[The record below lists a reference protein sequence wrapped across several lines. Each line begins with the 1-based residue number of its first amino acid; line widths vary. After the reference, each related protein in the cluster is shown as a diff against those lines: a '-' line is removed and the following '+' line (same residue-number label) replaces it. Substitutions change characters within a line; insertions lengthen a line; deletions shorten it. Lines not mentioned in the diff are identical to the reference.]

1 MEQTNPQ
8 QDAQQVT
15 DLNPKVTAWL
25 KDHPTPEDTLALP
38 AEKQRE
44 FISLYYAPDDELD
57 EQIEKMLDDAETAV
71 DSEIEAGKSKFP
83 FSEKLVIGLITI
95 SKVKVLDEM
104 IEDVSK
110 HYEDRRKQVKDK
122 EITDPQVAMVTQ
134 MSCAKMAMMLQGRL
148 IKQIEQEV
156 KSRELPLQ
164 KIMRVIVGYLMGDLS
179 MFVEVEK
186 FYNLRKVEQHKD
198 RPCDIE
204 KLRKYIRESIKIS
217 DLIVTDKISQNSL
230 FLFPHILSDKL
241 FNETGYESEEIVYY
255 IRQLNDKAELDEETI
270 ELIVREAYAVE
281 KSKEKCFKTFDD
293 QMKKME
299 EQMIAAE
306 AHARKQA
313 ELQKKQGGIP
323 GDIRQ
328 DKAMMKMMQMGL
340 NVPGGP
346 GGIPPGMIP
355 PGMMPVPIPTNPPAQ
370 GPVEQKKEEGE
381 KKEDEAEE
389 KKEEEKKD

>member
-1 MEQTNPQ
+1 MEQTTP
-8 QDAQQVT
+8 QDAPQPVT

-25 KDHPTPEDTLALP
+25 KEHPTPEDTLALP

-71 DSEIEAGKSKFP
+71 DSEIEEGKSKYP
-83 FSEKLVIGLITI
+83 FSEKLVVGLITI

-110 HYEDRRKQVKDK
+110 HYAKRREQVKDK
-122 EITDPQVAMVTQ
+122 EITDPKVAMVTQ
-134 MSCAKMAMMLQGRL
+134 VSCANMAMMLQGRL

-156 KSRELPLQ
+156 KSRDLPLQ
-164 KIMRVIVGYLMGDLS
+164 EIMRVIVGYLMGDLG

-186 FYNLRKVEQHKD
+186 FYNLRKVEEHKD
-198 RPCDIE
+198 RPCNVE
-204 KLRKYIRESIKIS
+204 MLRKYIRESIKIS
-217 DLIVTDKISQNSL
+217 DLIVNDKISQNSL

-255 IRQLNDKAELDEETI
+255 IRQLNDKKELDEETI
-270 ELIVREAYAVE
+270 ELIVKEAYAVE

-299 EQMIAAE
+299 EQMIAME
-306 AHARKQA
+306 AQARMQA
-313 ELQKKQGGIP
+313 EMQKKQGNAP
-323 GDIRQ
+323 ADITQ
-328 DKAMMKMMQMGL
+328 DKALMKMMQMGL
-340 NVPGGP
+340 NVPGGLP
-346 GGIPPGMIP
+346 AMFPPGMGPRGP
-355 PGMMPVPIPTNPPAQ
+355 PPIPTNKAMKKK
-370 GPVEQKKEEGE
+370 KKEATGGAGEEKKDEKAAEGE
-381 KKEDEAEE
+381 KK
-389 KKEEEKKD
+389 KE